1 MNNSVLPI
9 EILEYINE
17 NLISDYKYAY
27 LSRSDN
33 IKFSSFLNGTS
44 HIFSCLQTMAY
55 GLRETIISTHI
66 HRKVLSAQE
75 VSEKGGHWEALP
87 LRDGVEIAKELL
99 AALLNYPR
107 VAALVEGLELGV
119 EDTSSSI
126 RLWTQTNALIIQI
139 CPNVRYVEVRGF
151 HPPELDTLTYALK
164 QNITCFI
171 SHQSSGYRVPRLAA
185 SGLQRRSVAQIPGT
199 CEELAETSICTC

>member
-44 HIFSCLQTMAY
+44 HVFSCLQTMAH
-55 GLRETIISTHI
+55 GLERLLYRRISI
-66 HRKVLSAQE
+66 GRCFPRRKSRRR
-75 VSEKGGHWEALP
+75 GGHWEALP
-87 LRDGVEIAKELL
+87 LRDDVDIAKELL

-126 RLWTQTNALIIQI
+126 RLRTQTNALIIQI

-151 HPPELDTLTYALK
+151 HPSELDTLTDALK

-199 CEELAETSICTC
+199 YEELAETSICAC

>member
-1 MNNSVLPI
+1 MNNSALPI

-33 IKFSSFLNGTS
+33 IRFSSFLNGTS
-44 HIFSCLQTMAY
+44 HIFSCLQTMAH

-66 HRKVLSAQE
+66 HRKRKSRRR
-75 VSEKGGHWEALP
+75 GGHWEALP

-151 HPPELDTLTYALK
+151 HPSELDTLTYALK

-199 CEELAETSICTC
+199 YEELAKTSICAC